1 MKKFALFAAVALCAG
16 YVSVASAHVPEGQL
30 YTAFQWPDTHIPVLD
45 GNLSEWDIVPSDY
58 EITLED
64 HVDANGE
71 TDFNFASLN
80 IRMIVSYNAND
91 DKIYF
96 MSERFDDYYDRNGQ
110 EGGAGGDDSWEM
122 HHDGDHAGDD
132 MWVSADTFPDPDE
145 RALNMGRFAQT
156 YHTRFPELPGS
167 TGEGGATWSWFW
179 VSQSTWH
186 DSPQYMDYGFTI
198 DGEINNGEATT
209 FVEFNRV
216 SWDEF
221 LWNDEANSVIH
232 DMVPEEIIGY
242 GWQIVDHGTEDLD
255 SGGENSPRSWYI
267 SGAADAWRTAASATD
282 FLLAP
287 LDPRVDFGSI
297 PQTAV
302 EEATWGRIKEGF
314 VR

>member
-16 YVSVASAHVPEGQL
+16 YVSVASAHVPEGQV

-45 GNLSEWDIVPSDY
+45 GNLSEWDIVPADY

-80 IRMIVSYNAND
+80 MRMIVSYNAND

-96 MSERFDDYYDRNGQ
+96 MSERFDDYYDRNGA

-132 MWVSADTFPDPDE
+132 MWVSGDDFPDPDE

-167 TGEGGATWSWFW
+167 TGEGGSTWAWFW

-216 SWDEF
+216 SWDDF

-232 DMVPEEIIGY
+232 DMVPEEIIGF

-287 LDPRVDFGSI
+287 LDPRVDFSSI
-297 PQTAV
+297 PTAV
-302 EEATWGRIKEGF
+302 EDASWGRIKEGF

>member
-1 MKKFALFAAVALCAG
+1 MKKIALFAAVALCAG

-30 YTAFQWPDTHIPVLD
+30 YTAFQWPDTHLPVLD

-80 IRMIVSYNAND
+80 MRMIVSYNAND

-132 MWVSADTFPDPDE
+132 MWVSGDTFPDPDE

-167 TGEGGATWSWFW
+167 TGEGGATWAWFW

-255 SGGENSPRSWYI
+255 SCGENCPRSWYI

-287 LDPRVDFGSI
+287 LDPRVDFSSI
-297 PQTAV
+297 PSAV
-302 EEATWGRIKEGF
+302 EEASWGRIKEGF
-314 VR
+314 VK